1 MKTYFYFKAEAY
13 YIINHGGGPVKEGG
27 HPLRLV
33 GMILNGVCVSRVRS
47 SSQAKTSRGGLN
59 MAKMSKEIM
68 DVFNDPGS
76 AKVLATAGATAL
88 EVNAAPKGS
97 LRAVSEDV
105 IAFADIFGDKTNK
118 NLQLNKKVSALAFKV
133 SPVAGYQVKGTFL
146 GFQTSGE
153 LFDRFAKEVKEK
165 IKLDIRGVGT
175 IRVDEVY
182 AVAPPEPG
190 KKIA

>member
-1 MKTYFYFKAEAY
+1 LE
-13 YIINHGGGPVKEGG
+13 INAV
-27 HPLRLV
+27 
-33 GMILNGVCVSRVRS
+33 
-47 SSQAKTSRGGLN
+47 
-59 MAKMSKEIM
+59 
-68 DVFNDPGS
+68 
-76 AKVLATAGATAL
+76 
-88 EVNAAPKGS
+88 PKGS

-118 NLQLNKKVSALAFKV
+118 NLQLNKKVSALAFKTN
-133 SPVAGYQVKGTFL
+133 PVTGYQIRGTFL

-165 IKLDIRGVGT
+165 IRLDIRAVGT

>member
-1 MKTYFYFKAEAY
+1 
-13 YIINHGGGPVKEGG
+13 
-27 HPLRLV
+27 
-33 GMILNGVCVSRVRS
+33 
-47 SSQAKTSRGGLN
+47 

-68 DVFNDPGS
+68 DVFNDPSS
-76 AKVLATAGATAL
+76 AKVLATAGSTAL

-97 LRAVSEDV
+97 LRAVSDEV
-105 IAFADIFGDKTNK
+105 IAFADIFGGKTNK
-118 NLQLNKKVSALAFKV
+118 NLQLNKKVSALAFKM
-133 SPVAGYQVKGTFL
+133 SPVTGYQVKGTFL

-165 IKLDIRGVGT
+165 IKLDIRAVGT
-175 IRVDEVY
+175 IRVDEIY

>member
-1 MKTYFYFKAEAY
+1 
-13 YIINHGGGPVKEGG
+13 
-27 HPLRLV
+27 
-33 GMILNGVCVSRVRS
+33 
-47 SSQAKTSRGGLN
+47 
-59 MAKMSKEIM
+59 MAKMSREVM

-76 AKVLATAGATAL
+76 AKVLATAGSTAL

-118 NLQLNKKVSALAFKV
+118 NLQLNKRVSALAFKL

-153 LFDRFAKEVKEK
+153 LFDRFAREIREK
-165 IKLDIRGVGT
+165 INLDIRAVGT
-175 IRVDEVY
+175 IRVDEIY
-182 AVAPPEPG
+182 AVAPPDAG
-190 KKIA
+190 KKIV

>member
-1 MKTYFYFKAEAY
+1 
-13 YIINHGGGPVKEGG
+13 
-27 HPLRLV
+27 
-33 GMILNGVCVSRVRS
+33 
-47 SSQAKTSRGGLN
+47 
-59 MAKMSKEIM
+59 MAKMPKEVM

-76 AKVLATAGATAL
+76 AKVLATAGSTL
-88 EVNAAPKGS
+88 EINAVPKGS

-105 IAFADIFGDKTNK
+105 IAFVDIFGDKTNK
-118 NLQLNKKVSALAFKV
+118 NLQLNKKVSALAFKM
-133 SPVAGYQVKGTFL
+133 SPAIGYQIKGTFL

-165 IKLDIRGVGT
+165 IKLDIRAVGT
-175 IRVDEVY
+175 MRVDEIY

>member
-1 MKTYFYFKAEAY
+1 
-13 YIINHGGGPVKEGG
+13 
-27 HPLRLV
+27 
-33 GMILNGVCVSRVRS
+33 
-47 SSQAKTSRGGLN
+47 
-59 MAKMSKEIM
+59 MSKEVM
-68 DVFNDPGS
+68 DFLNDPGS
-76 AKVLATAGATAL
+76 AKVLATADSAVS
-88 EVNAAPKGS
+88 EINAVPKGS
-97 LRAVSEDV
+97 LRAIGDDI

-118 NLQLNKKVSALAFKV
+118 NLQLNKKVSALAFKT
-133 SPVAGYQVKGTFL
+133 SPPGGYQIKGTFL

-165 IKLDIRGVGT
+165 IKLDIRAIGT

>member
-1 MKTYFYFKAEAY
+1 
-13 YIINHGGGPVKEGG
+13 
-27 HPLRLV
+27 
-33 GMILNGVCVSRVRS
+33 
-47 SSQAKTSRGGLN
+47 

-68 DVFNDPGS
+68 DVFNDPSS
-76 AKVLATAGATAL
+76 AKVLATAGSTAL

-165 IKLDIRGVGT
+165 INLDIRGVGT
-175 IRVDEVY
+175 IRVDEIY

>member
-1 MKTYFYFKAEAY
+1 
-13 YIINHGGGPVKEGG
+13 
-27 HPLRLV
+27 
-33 GMILNGVCVSRVRS
+33 
-47 SSQAKTSRGGLN
+47 
-59 MAKMSKEIM
+59 MAKMSREVL

-76 AKVLATAGATAL
+76 AKVLATAGSTAL

-118 NLQLNKKVSALAFKV
+118 NLQLNKRVSALAFKL

-153 LFDRFAKEVKEK
+153 LFDRFAREIKEK
-165 IKLDIRGVGT
+165 INLDIRAVGT
-175 IRVDEVY
+175 IRVDEIY
-182 AVAPPEPG
+182 AVAPPEAG